1 MLVDHSVPDP
11 PAPVVFVVA
20 WQNQSASQGG
30 FEFSDDL
37 F

>member
-1 MLVDHSVPDP
+1 MLVDHSVPDS
-11 PAPVVFVVA
+11 PALVVFVVA
-20 WQNQSASQGG
+20 WQNQNAPQGG